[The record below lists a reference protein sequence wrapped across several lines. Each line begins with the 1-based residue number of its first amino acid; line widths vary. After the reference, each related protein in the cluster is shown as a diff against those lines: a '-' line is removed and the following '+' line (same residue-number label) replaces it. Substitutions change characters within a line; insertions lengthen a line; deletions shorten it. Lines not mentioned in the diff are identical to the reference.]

1 MRSQSNTFGRNR
13 RESSWF
19 GSSFGSNSNDN
30 KQVGQMIFVTFFS
43 SLTVIFRFFIEFRMT
58 GTQRQQNEHKQQ
70 NHHEDH
76 RLEVPLVALQIQT
89 QGQIL
94 GNVSF

>member
-1 MRSQSNTFGRNR
+1 
-13 RESSWF
+13 
-19 GSSFGSNSNDN
+19 
-30 KQVGQMIFVTFFS
+30 
-43 SLTVIFRFFIEFRMT
+43 MT

-89 QGQIL
+89 QGQIPGMFHFRWFIVTL
-94 GNVSF
+94 SRYEVYDLPTGISIPLMLHLQPSKMKLV

>member
-30 KQVGQMIFVTFFS
+30 KQVGQLIFLS
-43 SLTVIFRFFIEFRMT
+43 PTVVFRFFRKIKFRMT

>member
-1 MRSQSNTFGRNR
+1 
-13 RESSWF
+13 
-19 GSSFGSNSNDN
+19 
-30 KQVGQMIFVTFFS
+30 
-43 SLTVIFRFFIEFRMT
+43 MT

-94 GNVSF
+94 GMFHFRWFIVILSRSKMKLV

>member
-1 MRSQSNTFGRNR
+1 
-13 RESSWF
+13 
-19 GSSFGSNSNDN
+19 
-30 KQVGQMIFVTFFS
+30 
-43 SLTVIFRFFIEFRMT
+43 MT

-94 GNVSF
+94 GMFHFRSL

>member
-1 MRSQSNTFGRNR
+1 
-13 RESSWF
+13 
-19 GSSFGSNSNDN
+19 
-30 KQVGQMIFVTFFS
+30 
-43 SLTVIFRFFIEFRMT
+43 MT

-94 GNVSF
+94 GMFHFRWFIITLSRSEV